1 MVSCLQRELDHI
13 KTESFEVYTYAVS
26 LCLCDLIQ
34 RVYVISIFRHVYFV
48 NEKPTMIS
56 FSAAI
61 LKETIIRGMLI
72 K

>member
-26 LCLCDLIQ
+26 LCLCDLIE

-48 NEKPTMIS
+48 NE
-56 FSAAI
+56 
-61 LKETIIRGMLI
+61 
-72 K
+72 